1 MWGVENVRF
10 LRASWECDGEFR
22 AIIVALIGIN
32 TVTVPMM
39 LVGTSTKDILDL
51 IKITSRRL
59 EIDSTGPIS
68 LMVL

>member
-1 MWGVENVRF
+1 MWGGGNARS

-22 AIIVALIGIN
+22 TIIVTLIGIN

-39 LVGTSTKDILDL
+39 LVGTSTKDILNL
-51 IKITSRRL
+51 IKIPSRRL